1 MEAAAAGRHPA
12 GPRSLGRA
20 LAGTHPR
27 ERPGCPSASAGGSKG
42 EARVLVINTG
52 GTIGMVQDAKGEGA
66 AGEGGAGRRRRA
78 LSSGY
83 GADPAWCGVRA
94 GRWAGGRAAGR
105 AEAEEAAASL
115 TNSLAL

>member
-66 AGEGGAGRRRRA
+66 AGGGGGGSGAAEAGSLLRVRCGPGLAWGAGRA
-78 LSSGY
+78 LGW
-83 GADPAWCGVRA
+83 GTR
-94 GRWAGGRAAGR
+94 RWASGG
-105 AEAEEAAASL
+105 
-115 TNSLAL
+115 

>member
-1 MEAAAAGRHPA
+1 MEAAAAGQHPA

-52 GTIGMVQDAKGEGA
+52 GTIGMVQDVKGEGA
-66 AGEGGAGRRRRA
+66 PGGGGGGERGGGGG
-78 LSSGY
+78 LSPQGT
-83 GADPAWCGVRA
+83 VRA

-105 AEAEEAAASL
+105 AEAEAEAAAASL
-115 TNSLAL
+115 ANSLAL